1 MPPWHSGGG
10 CGTPMGVGLGANPQR
25 RAQRKAQTGGCI
37 RPFGVR
43 VHGEPGGGGTNPVPS
58 KKKNNQKKLCKAFR
72 GGVRLPLLVSV
83 AARED
88 GGGIFPSPR
97 IARSLNKGTGNA
109 AQPSGGKHAA
119 DPPGLPRLLP
129 AARPHPAPPGSQ
141 PPPPP
146 LLSPPLFSPSSPG
159 KSEVSC

>member
-1 MPPWHSGGG
+1 MAFRGGLRDPHG
-10 CGTPMGVGLGANPQR
+10 SGVGCKPTTPRSEKSTNGGLHPPLWGARSRGAWR
-25 RAQRKAQTGGCI
+25 RRNKPCPLQ
-37 RPFGVR
+37 
-43 VHGEPGGGGTNPVPS
+43 

-129 AARPHPAPPGSQ
+129 AARPRPAPPGSQ